1 VLSSGVGLSLAT
13 MAASRPSSAA
23 AANNPSAAD
32 ILKKPDWP
40 EKWPFGPAELA
51 RYDEAPDTEFYS
63 APRFVTHIDDAAI
76 NALTAYYAKAFPASG
91 RSDTALLD
99 ICSSWI
105 SHYPAGYTAGRISG
119 LGMNEAELKRNS
131 ILNDYVV
138 ADLNATPKLPYP
150 DNTFDV
156 VTNAVSVDY
165 LTKPLQVMQEVQRV
179 LKPGGLALMSFSNRC
194 FPTKA
199 IAIWTSTGDL
209 DHIWIV
215 GASTLMKR
223 IRCACFRFFDSDAK
237 SAAQARTCTS
247 PAALSRPRR
256 WTFRP
261 TRAAATPCTSSSG
274 RRRRRRP
281 RHDVANAL
289 NGSQLPLWS
298 ERGAAPNASAPSLW

>member
-1 VLSSGVGLSLAT
+1 MSD
-13 MAASRPSSAA
+13 SAA
-23 AANNPSAAD
+23 
-32 ILKKPDWP
+32 IRWPD
-40 EKWPFGPAELA
+40 KFPFGPEELA

-76 NALTAYYAKAFPASG
+76 GALTAYYARVFPASG
-91 RSDTALLD
+91 RTDTALLD

-131 ILNDYVV
+131 ILSDYVV
-138 ADLNATPKLPYP
+138 ADLNATPQLPYP
-150 DNTFDV
+150 DATFDV

-165 LTKPLQVMQEVQRV
+165 LTKPLEVMKEVQRV

-215 GASTLMKR
+215 GTLH
-223 IRCACFRFFDSDAK
+223 AC
-237 SAAQARTCTS
+237 
-247 PAALSRPRR
+247 AALAQGARQ
-256 WTFRP
+256 
-261 TRAAATPCTSSSG
+261 RAV
-274 RRRRRRP
+274 
-281 RHDVANAL
+281 HL
-289 NGSQLPLWS
+289 EQLTC
-298 ERGAAPNASAPSLW
+298 RGPKTDLRVAAPGAYMHFAGGFEPPEAVDISPNKGRTDPMYVVIGKKALTA

>member
-1 VLSSGVGLSLAT
+1 VLSSGVGISLAT
-13 MAASRPSSAA
+13 MAASRPASAA
-23 AANNPSAAD
+23 AASPSAAD
-32 ILKKPDWP
+32 ILKNPGWP
-40 EKWPFGPAELA
+40 ESFPFGPSELA

-76 NALTAYYAKAFPASG
+76 NALTAYYSRVFPPSG
-91 RSDTALLD
+91 GSDTALLD

-131 ILNDYVV
+131 ILSDYVV
-138 ADLNATPKLPYP
+138 ADLNATPQLPYP
-150 DNTFDV
+150 DATFDV

-165 LTKPLQVMQEVQRV
+165 LTKPLEVMKEVQRV

-215 GASTLMKR
+215 GAS
-223 IRCACFRFFDSDAK
+223 A
-237 SAAQARTCTS
+237 
-247 PAALSRPRR
+247 
-256 WTFRP
+256 
-261 TRAAATPCTSSSG
+261 
-274 RRRRRRP
+274 
-281 RHDVANAL
+281 
-289 NGSQLPLWS
+289 
-298 ERGAAPNASAPSLW
+298 